1 MASINN
7 EPNGRRTIQFVG
19 ADGKRRSIRLGK
31 VSRRQ
36 AESVKVKVEDLA
48 AACITGHAPR
58 RETAQWLSDLDN
70 RLHDKLSAVGL
81 VERRARTTL
90 SAFIDGYIAERTD
103 VKDSTRTVY
112 QRVRRYLIGYFGAD
126 KPLRDIT
133 PGAADLWRLSL
144 LNQGLAEN
152 TVRRSCGIAK
162 QLLTAAVRRRLVREN
177 PFADLVA
184 VVKANA
190 KRFYFV
196 TADEVRNVLDSCPD
210 AE

>member
-70 RLHDKLSAVGL
+70 RLHDRLSAVGL
-81 VERRARTTL
+81 VERRTRTTL
-90 SAFIDGYIAERTD
+90 AAFIDGYIAERTD
-103 VKDSTRTVY
+103 VKDSTLD
-112 QRVRRYLIGYFGAD
+112 QNVRAD
-126 KPLRDIT
+126 SVSNLEGDWHRPIE
-133 PGAADLWRLSL
+133 PIA
-144 LNQGLAEN
+144 
-152 TVRRSCGIAK
+152 VHPRRSR
-162 QLLTAAVRRRLVREN
+162 AVDG
-177 PFADLVA
+177 F
-184 VVKANA
+184 
-190 KRFYFV
+190 
-196 TADEVRNVLDSCPD
+196 T
-210 AE
+210 